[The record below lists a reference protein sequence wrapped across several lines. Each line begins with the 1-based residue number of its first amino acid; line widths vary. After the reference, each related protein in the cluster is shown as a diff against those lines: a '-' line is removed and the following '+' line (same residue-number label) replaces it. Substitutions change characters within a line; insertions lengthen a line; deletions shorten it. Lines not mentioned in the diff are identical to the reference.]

1 MTEEW
6 RSMSVLEKTLKDD
19 MAARK
24 KILREL
30 YLTFLRRVSVVA
42 EHNNSHQG
50 VQET

>member
-24 KILREL
+24 KISNNYGGLSQVLVLRGL
-30 YLTFLRRVSVVA
+30 G
-42 EHNNSHQG
+42 NSFKL
-50 VQET
+50 